1 MGRALCKLCA
11 TKYLG
16 KAFLC
21 QCICVSSFCVQKPSA
36 PDGFCARDFSLT
48 IKAFWRAEQLRWVET
63 NFKEM
68 RKGWSVLGWDENVEK
83 NLLRWHVRR
92 DGWDE
97 KRWDEVRRGEM
108 RWQELTWYE
117 MRWSAEY
124 EVQVWSVKYGVW
136 RVQCEVWRKCLLGVA
151 LRRGRAQVMFLDKH
165 RCNTKHARTGLAGA
179 RGMAKFYRWK
189 RSFSI
194 TLRQLLPRLVR
205 VLLVYEI
212 IPVVPGPCR
221 GGSFEKMM
229 K

>member
-68 RKGWSVLGWDENVEK
+68 RKVDQCADGMKTVEK

-92 DGWDE
+92 DGPRWEDLRWGQ
-97 KRWDEVRRGEM
+97 KRWDEVRRVHIIWDEM
-108 RWQELTWYE
+108 KCGVR
-117 MRWSAEY
+117 SANVNC
-124 EVQVWSVKYGVW
+124 EVRGVKSAVWSVKKVFAW
-136 RVQCEVWRKCLLGVA
+136 RCIAPGSRAGHV
-151 LRRGRAQVMFLDKH
+151 LRQAP
-165 RCNTKHARTGLAGA
+165 CNTKHARTGLAGA
-179 RGMAKFYRWK
+179 RGMQ
-189 RSFSI
+189 I
-194 TLRQLLPRLVR
+194 L
-205 VLLVYEI
+205 
-212 IPVVPGPCR
+212 
-221 GGSFEKMM
+221 
-229 K
+229 